1 MAYGDGVVSNQDV
14 FHYEPYDALA
24 FRDTQRIS
32 STVEP
37 REERGEGFCQA
48 KEGRL
53 IIGVVSNGLQL
64 SAERLFALAEGRH
77 TLPQLFHRHQCFLVS
92 AEQAFDALVNMR

>member
-1 MAYGDGVVSNQDV
+1 MANGDGVVSDQDV

-24 FRDTQRIS
+24 FHDTQRTR

-37 REERGEGFCQA
+37 REERSEGLRQA

-53 IIGVVSNGLQL
+53 IIGLVRHSSQL
-64 SAERLFALAEGRH
+64 SAERLFAAG
-77 TLPQLFHRHQCFLVS
+77 VV
-92 AEQAFDALVNMR
+92 QAYAPATVRSTSVLLGKR

>member
-1 MAYGDGVVSNQDV
+1 MANGDGVVSDEDV

-24 FRDTQRIS
+24 FHDTQHIR

-37 REERGEGFCQA
+37 REERGEGLRQA

-53 IIGVVSNGLQL
+53 IVSLVRDGLQL
-64 SAERLFALAEGRH
+64 SAEHLFAL
-77 TLPQLFHRHQCFLVS
+77 T
-92 AEQAFDALVNMR
+92 

>member
-1 MAYGDGVVSNQDV
+1 MANGDGVVSDQDV

-24 FRDTQRIS
+24 FHDTQPIR

-37 REERGEGFCQA
+37 REERGEGLRQA

-53 IIGVVSNGLQL
+53 IIGLVRYGLQL
-64 SAERLFALAEGRH
+64 SAERLFALA
-77 TLPQLFHRHQCFLVS
+77 
-92 AEQAFDALVNMR
+92 